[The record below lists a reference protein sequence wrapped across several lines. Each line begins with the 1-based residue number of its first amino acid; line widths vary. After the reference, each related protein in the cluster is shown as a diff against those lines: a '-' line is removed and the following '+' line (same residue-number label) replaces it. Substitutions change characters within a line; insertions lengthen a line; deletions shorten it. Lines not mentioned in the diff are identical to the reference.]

1 MVTSRLAKDLP
12 QKIDPV
18 AAALDALKACG
29 TIEKIILFGSR
40 AIGDHWPRSDVDL
53 AIVAPEAGIK
63 EWMAICDAA
72 EEAETLID
80 IDLVRYEE
88 TSGAFREAIDRH
100 GKVIYERAADR

>member
-18 AAALDALKACG
+18 AAALDALKSCEE
-29 TIEKIILFGSR
+29 IEKIILFGSR

-53 AIVAPEAGIK
+53 AIVAPGADTAG
-63 EWMAICDAA
+63 WMAICDAA
-72 EEAETLID
+72 EEAETLIP

-88 TSGAFREAIDRH
+88 TSGAFRAAIDRH
-100 GKVIYERAADR
+100 GKVIYERAAG